1 MNRED
6 HEYVGYEKLL
16 HDLKFGATLLTLYTF
31 AKAKDS
37 VHAVNRKRKTVLSF
51 CKEVKEII
59 SADHPDASSNQRD
72 NIL

>member
-6 HEYVGYEKLL
+6 RKYTAREKLL
-16 HDLKFGATLLTLYTF
+16 HDLKFSTTLLILYTIV
-31 AKAKDS
+31 KAKDS
-37 VHAVNRKRKTVLSF
+37 IYAVNRKRKSTLSF

-59 SADHPDASSNQRD
+59 FADHVDTYPNRKD